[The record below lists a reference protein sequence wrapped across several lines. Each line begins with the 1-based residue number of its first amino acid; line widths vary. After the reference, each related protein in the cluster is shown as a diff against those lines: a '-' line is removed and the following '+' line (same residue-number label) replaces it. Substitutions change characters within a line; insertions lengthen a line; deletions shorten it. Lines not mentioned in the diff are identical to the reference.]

1 MPYTIKKSLSIFF
14 ETHPSPFNFTSFIS
28 DTDIIKSKHTLY
40 VQHTKL
46 LQVTQIYT
54 KNRQYP
60 ALTQLLA
67 MVTMRLQIFLLH

>member
-1 MPYTIKKSLSIFF
+1 MPYTTKKKYIFF
-14 ETHPSPFNFTSFIS
+14 ETHLSPFNFTSFIS
-28 DTDIIKSKHTLY
+28 DITKSKHTLC

-46 LQVTQIYT
+46 LQVTQTYT